1 MQMKTQNIY
10 RHMANKLPEMSKA
23 FKKIAHYILENT
35 TVVPFLNVAAL
46 AKKADVSEAT
56 VVRFASFLGYS
67 GYSEMQTHMQ
77 NSIQKQLTTTE
88 RLKMTADVYN
98 DQEQWFY
105 NIFRDDIE
113 NIKSTIEQVDIGK
126 FHQAVHIL
134 EEAQNIYI
142 AANRSAAAL
151 GIFLQYYLHI
161 ILGKSEIV
169 RSVEN
174 LSEQLY
180 NLGEKDVV
188 IGISFP
194 RYTNSTIQTLAF
206 AREKGSKTICITD
219 SLLSPLIQHADIPL
233 TASSQMPSFID
244 SFTAPLSL
252 INALIISVGKER
264 MDEARSRLDQMEAT
278 WDRFNV
284 FYLKG
289 DQS

>member
-1 MQMKTQNIY
+1 
-10 RHMANKLPEMSKA
+10 
-23 FKKIAHYILENT
+23 
-35 TVVPFLNVAAL
+35 
-46 AKKADVSEAT
+46 
-56 VVRFASFLGYS
+56 
-67 GYSEMQTHMQ
+67 MQ

-180 NLGEKDVV
+180 NLGKKTSLS
-188 IGISFP
+188 GS
-194 RYTNSTIQTLAF
+194 AF
-206 AREKGSKTICITD
+206 RAIRTAPSKH
-219 SLLSPLIQHADIPL
+219 SLLPGKKDQKRFVLRTACSPR
-233 TASSQMPSFID
+233 SSNTRTSP
-244 SFTAPLSL
+244 
-252 INALIISVGKER
+252 
-264 MDEARSRLDQMEAT
+264 
-278 WDRFNV
+278 
-284 FYLKG
+284 
-289 DQS
+289 

>member
-1 MQMKTQNIY
+1 MKTQNVY
-10 RHMANKLPEMSKA
+10 RHIAEKVPEMSKA
-23 FKKIAHYILENT
+23 YKKIAHYILENM

-67 GYSEMQTHMQ
+67 GYPEMQTHMQ

-88 RLKMTADVYN
+88 RLKMTTDVY
-98 DQEQWFY
+98 DGQEQWFY

-113 NIKSTIEQVDIGK
+113 NIKATIESVDIEK
-126 FHQAVHIL
+126 FNQAVSLL
-134 EEAQNIYI
+134 EKAENIYI

-206 AREKGSKTICITD
+206 AREKGSKTIGITD
-219 SLLSPLIQHADIPL
+219 SLLSPLIPHADIAL
-233 TASSQMPSFID
+233 TASSQMPAFID

-252 INALIISVGKER
+252 INALIISLGKER
-264 MDEARSRLDQMEAT
+264 MDEARERLDQLEAA

-284 FYLKG
+284 FYLRG
-289 DQS
+289 DRS